1 MKKKLFYA
9 FLSVLLIELA
19 ISSILS
25 VKLIRSNYERD
36 IESELLRSSKLL
48 DSFFSELNI
57 TSISDYQKYVSN
69 FSKKINFR
77 ITLVSPNG
85 EVIADSDINSINLDN
100 HSNREEIAKAL
111 SGTVGV
117 SKRHSNT
124 LKRDLFYLAYP
135 TNLDNISVIRLSKP
149 IREIKEDANS
159 LYIIFAIS
167 LLSGLI
173 FALLISVFFIK
184 SINKPISKLKKT
196 SIAIAN
202 GELGKT
208 VNYSSSNKDEITEL
222 SKYFNK
228 MSITLKD
235 NFEKNID
242 ENIKSKAILSSM
254 KIGLIAFDSN
264 NKIIAVN
271 KAAEIFFKTNE
282 NHLLGKE
289 IEALFEHR
297 NVNENLYDCL
307 KNFKDSQNIEINF
320 DVKRTLSIH
329 YNYIYAND
337 GVTQKGILLIA
348 EDVTDIRRLETMRKD
363 FVANVSHEIGTP
375 LTSIKGF
382 AEILSDEDLSFEN
395 RKKFANIILLESERL
410 RALTKDL
417 LSLSDIEALDN
428 KMPKETINI
437 NHRIKSCLE
446 MLAPIAKNKNIK
458 LETIIEENLPTI
470 LGKPNW
476 FDQILINL
484 IDNAIKYTPK
494 NGKVKVSLKKEQEKI
509 SIIISDTGIGIPN
522 DDLNRIFE
530 RFYRVDKARSRKEGG
545 TGLGL
550 AIVKHI
556 VIAFNGKISVKSKL
570 NIGTT
575 FTVYIPFTTSPML

>member
-77 ITLVSPNG
+77 ITLVSSNG

-111 SGTVGV
+111 SGNVGI

-271 KAAEIFFKTNE
+271 KSAEIFFKTNE

-458 LETIIEENLPTI
+458 LETIIDEILPNI

-494 NGKVKVSLKKEQEKI
+494 NGKVKVSITKDQEKI

-575 FTVYIPFTTSPML
+575 FTVYLPFTTSPML

>member
-297 NVNENLYDCL
+297 NVNENLYNCL

-458 LETIIEENLPTI
+458 LETIIDEILPNI

-494 NGKVKVSLKKEQEKI
+494 NGKVKVSITKDQEKI

>member
-77 ITLVSPNG
+77 ITLVSSNG

-111 SGTVGV
+111 SGNIGV

-159 LYIIFAIS
+159 LYIVFAIS
-167 LLSGLI
+167 LISGLI

-320 DVKRTLSIH
+320 DVKRTLSIN

-348 EDVTDIRRLETMRKD
+348 EDVTDIRKLETMRKD

-458 LETIIEENLPTI
+458 LETIIDENLPNI

-494 NGKVKVSLKKEQEKI
+494 NGKVKVSITKDQEKI

>member
-297 NVNENLYDCL
+297 NVNENLYNCL

-494 NGKVKVSLKKEQEKI
+494 NGKVKVSITKDQEKI

-556 VIAFNGKISVKSKL
+556 VIAFDGKISVKSKL

>member
-297 NVNENLYDCL
+297 NVNENFYNCL

-556 VIAFNGKISVKSKL
+556 VIAFDGKISVKSKL

>member
-111 SGTVGV
+111 SGNVGV

-297 NVNENLYDCL
+297 NVNENFYNCL

>member
-1 MKKKLFYA
+1 
-9 FLSVLLIELA
+9 
-19 ISSILS
+19 
-25 VKLIRSNYERD
+25 
-36 IESELLRSSKLL
+36 
-48 DSFFSELNI
+48 
-57 TSISDYQKYVSN
+57 
-69 FSKKINFR
+69 
-77 ITLVSPNG
+77 
-85 EVIADSDINSINLDN
+85 
-100 HSNREEIAKAL
+100 
-111 SGTVGV
+111 
-117 SKRHSNT
+117 
-124 LKRDLFYLAYP
+124 
-135 TNLDNISVIRLSKP
+135 
-149 IREIKEDANS
+149 
-159 LYIIFAIS
+159 
-167 LLSGLI
+167 
-173 FALLISVFFIK
+173 
-184 SINKPISKLKKT
+184 
-196 SIAIAN
+196 
-202 GELGKT
+202 
-208 VNYSSSNKDEITEL
+208 
-222 SKYFNK
+222 
-228 MSITLKD
+228 
-235 NFEKNID
+235 
-242 ENIKSKAILSSM
+242 M

-271 KAAEIFFKTNE
+271 KSAEIFFKTNE
-282 NHLLGKE
+282 SHLLGKE

-458 LETIIEENLPTI
+458 LETIIDENLPNI

-494 NGKVKVSLKKEQEKI
+494 NGKVKVSIKKDQEKI

-522 DDLNRIFE
+522 NDLNRIFE

-575 FTVYIPFTTSPML
+575 FTVYIPFTTSSML

>member
-111 SGTVGV
+111 SGNVGV

-297 NVNENLYDCL
+297 NVNENFYNCL

-458 LETIIEENLPTI
+458 LETIIDEILPNI

-556 VIAFNGKISVKSKL
+556 VIAFDGKISVKSKL